1 MAYYDL
7 DEQEQLSA
15 LKAWW
20 NQWGALMIAGIGLA
34 LAAVAAYQGWV
45 WYKRDQATNAAVL
58 YTELTKFA
66 QEKFAQ
72 EGDKKKANE
81 RAEVLIE
88 KYPNTGY
95 APLAALVAARLSFEG
110 GDLPSAKQNL
120 QWVID
125 KARDEE
131 FKSVARLRLAGILL
145 DEKRFDEALKLL
157 DINPDASMAN
167 LYADLRGDLFMAKGS
182 LAEAR
187 SAYQSALEKTDAKS
201 PYRSLIQLKIDS
213 LGEAK

>member
-66 QEKFAQ
+66 QD
-72 EGDKKKANE
+72 GDKKKASE
-81 RAEVLIE
+81 RAGVLIE

-110 GDLPSAKQNL
+110 GDLPSAKQHL
-120 QWVID
+120 RWVID

-131 FKSVARLRLAGILL
+131 FKSVARLQLAGILL
-145 DEKRFDEALKLL
+145 DEKDFDEALKLL
-157 DINPDASMAN
+157 DIKPDASMAN